1 MKEKIYNALPY
12 LVLLAGLLNTGYF
25 WYNSNRL
32 AQQKEEIE
40 FNNLT
45 ANIQRQIQDRLQSYV
60 DELIASAAFLKSSGE
75 VSQAE
80 WAMFV
85 SALEL
90 DTYYP
95 GINGIGLAVP
105 VLKQDSAAF
114 LKKVRSQG
122 QPEFRISGLGK
133 TPKAPDLFVIRYI
146 EPMKRNWRAVGFDMG
161 SEPVRRKAMERARD
175 QDDPAL
181 SGKVALVQ
189 DQKQLPGFLI
199 YVPVFRDS
207 RNPLTPKEEFL
218 GWTYAPFIA
227 SNFMGGLREVELKN
241 YSELFEIELFDKDSP
256 DPENLL
262 FSSAEKAEPHTDLIF
277 TNTFP
282 VYGNSWT
289 IRLTATEKFR
299 SAYEGNLSLVILIG
313 GIVLSFMIFFL
324 LRSLADTRLKAMLL
338 AEKMTAELRALNA
351 DLDKKVAE
359 RTQELAAQNE
369 KLNLYTEHLK
379 NSYEDLEVKVKF
391 RNLELEKQL
400 QALKD
405 ENARLKANNG

>member
-32 AQQKEEIE
+32 TQQRQEIE

-45 ANIQRQIQDRLQSYV
+45 ANIKGQIQDRLQSYV
-60 DELIASAAFLKSSGE
+60 DELIASAAFLKSSGDVRQE
-75 VSQAE
+75 E
-80 WAMFV
+80 WGMFV

-114 LKKVRSQG
+114 LKQVRAES
-122 QPEFRISGLGK
+122 QPEFNIAGFGK
-133 TPKAPDLFVIRYI
+133 TPQAPDLFVIRFI
-146 EPMKRNWRAVGFDMG
+146 EPFKRNRRALGFDMG
-161 SEPVRRKAMERARD
+161 SEPIRRKAMVRARD
-175 QDDPAL
+175 HDDPAL
-181 SGKVALVQ
+181 SGKVELVQ
-189 DQKQLPGFLI
+189 DQEQLPGFLI

-207 RNPLTPKEEFL
+207 QNALTPKGEFL
-218 GWTYAPFIA
+218 GWTFAPFIA
-227 SNFMGGLREVELKN
+227 RNFMGGLRNAELKN
-241 YSELFEIELFDKDSP
+241 YRELFEIELFDKESTDH
-256 DPENLL
+256 ENLL
-262 FSSAEKAEPHTDLIF
+262 FSSVEKAESNSDLIF

-282 VYGNSWT
+282 VYGNTWT

-299 SAYEGNLSLVILIG
+299 HAYEGNLSLVILIG

-359 RTQELAAQNE
+359 RTEELAAQNE

-405 ENARLKANNG
+405 ENARLKAKNG